1 MKTKK
6 IAIWGLSIALSMI
19 LSFIESQIPA
29 FVAIPG
35 VKVGLPNIVIV
46 FLLYRFSWKEAS
58 IVSLVRVILM
68 GLIFGP
74 TTIIYSLCGAILS
87 LAGMILLKKLNLF
100 SCIAVSVIGG
110 VLHNIGQI
118 LIAIFVTETAQL
130 IYYLP
135 VLLLSGTFAGVVI
148 GIIAGILVKKL
159 SNVKL

>member
-74 TTIIYSLCGAILS
+74 TTIIYSLCGVVLS

-100 SCIAVSVIGG
+100 SCIAVSVVGG

-118 LIAIFVTETAQL
+118 LVAIFVTETAQL